1 MASFESFDGLS
12 LFYQDEGDGRTVVLL
27 HGFAADTN
35 VNYVRSGIFDLL
47 LDEGYRVVTLDA
59 RGHGLSSKPTDSAA
73 YADDAMKRDVLA
85 LFDHLGLDDV
95 LLVGYSMGA
104 HLVVAVGARRAP
116 REGGGAAGH
125 RRRGSGGERG
135 PERRDALL
143 AVLEADS
150 PDDVDDASLRQ
161 FRVMAG
167 LDREPLLAYVE
178 GARAPPTR
186 PASTRSTCPCS
197 SSWAKGTRTRVT
209 LRRWPSSWE
218 RRWCGCRA
226 TTSPRT
232 PAPSC
237 TARCW
242 SSSAPDE
249 ERSVAAIVQG
259 VDR

>member
-1 MASFESFDGLS
+1 MPDFESFDGLR

-35 VNYVRSGIFDLL
+35 VNYVRSGILDLL

-73 YADDAMKRDVLA
+73 YADDAMKRDVVA

-104 HLVVAVGARRAP
+104 HLSLRLAPDEPRVKAVVLLGIGDHGTGETG
-116 REGGGAAGH
+116 EG
-125 RRRGSGGERG
+125 
-135 PERRDALL
+135 RRDALV

-167 LDREPLLAYVE
+167 LDREPLLAYVNARGSIGPSPE
-178 GARAPPTR
+178 GALDVPVLLVV
-186 PASTRSTCPCS
+186 
-197 SSWAKGTRTRVT
+197 G
-209 LRRWPSSWE
+209 E
-218 RRWCGCRA
+218 D
-226 TTSPRT
+226 
-232 PAPSC
+232 
-237 TARCW
+237 
-242 SSSAPDE
+242 DE
-249 ERSVAAIVQG
+249 NAGDPGPLA
-259 VDR
+259 D

>member
-35 VNYVRSGIFDLL
+35 VNYVRSGLFDLL

-73 YADDAMKRDVLA
+73 YADDAMKRDVFA

-104 HLVVAVGARRAP
+104 HLALRLAP
-116 REGGGAAGH
+116 DEPRVKALVLLGIGDSA
-125 RRRGSGGERG
+125 SGGERG

-150 PDDVDDASLRQ
+150 PDNVEDASLRQ

-167 LDREPLLAYVE
+167 LDREPLLAYVKAPGTNDPARLDEIDVPVLLVVGE
-178 GARAPPTR
+178 GDENA
-186 PASTRSTCPCS
+186 
-197 SSWAKGTRTRVT
+197 GD
-209 LRRWPSSWE
+209 
-218 RRWCGCRA
+218 
-226 TTSPRT
+226 
-232 PAPSC
+232 PAPLAEQLGATLVRVPGDHF
-237 TARCW
+237 TANARPELHR
-242 SSSAPDE
+242 ALLE
-249 ERSVAAIVQG
+249 FLAA
-259 VDR
+259 R